1 MNDVKRMRKEL
12 QVKKLEAEL
21 FEYEIKLQ
29 ERYDDIERIKTTIK
43 KQSDLIDTIKN
54 DIKIMGDNHG

>member
-1 MNDVKRMRKEL
+1 MSDVKKMRKQL

-29 ERYDDIERIKTTIK
+29 ERYDDIDRIKITIA
-43 KQSDLIDTIKN
+43 KQAELVQQIKN
-54 DIKIMGDNHG
+54 EIMGD